1 MGQGATKRGINVT
14 LVLAFRAGK
23 DACFPVISS
32 FQFPS
37 VRQIQRMS
45 RDRLP
50 LLETAPNTHT
60 FIQMNLQ

>member
-32 FQFPS
+32 FRFPS
-37 VRQIQRMS
+37 VRHRF
-45 RDRLP
+45 RECP
-50 LLETAPNTHT
+50 ETAY
-60 FIQMNLQ
+60 LS